1 MTAVVHLID
10 DDDDFRR
17 SLSRLLGITGYR
29 VASYESAAEFLHQY
43 DRSQRGCILLDVAM
57 EEPDGLM
64 FQERLKQLNITMP
77 VIFVSGTSDIRT
89 SVRAMRAGAEDFLQ
103 KPVSRSDLVHAIDR
117 ALQRSKES
125 LEHRTKLDELR
136 QSFDLLTPREKE
148 VFDLVVLGKLNKQV
162 GYELGITVR
171 TVKTH
176 RQRITEKLRVR
187 SVAELVMLSTRL
199 DR

>member
-103 KPVSRSDLVHAIDR
+103 KTCQSIRSRSRDR
-117 ALQRSKES
+117 SRASAEQ
-125 LEHRTKLDELR
+125 
-136 QSFDLLTPREKE
+136 
-148 VFDLVVLGKLNKQV
+148 
-162 GYELGITVR
+162 GIARASHETG
-171 TVKTH
+171 
-176 RQRITEKLRVR
+176 
-187 SVAELVMLSTRL
+187 
-199 DR
+199 

>member
-1 MTAVVHLID
+1 
-10 DDDDFRR
+10 
-17 SLSRLLGITGYR
+17 
-29 VASYESAAEFLHQY
+29 
-43 DRSQRGCILLDVAM
+43 
-57 EEPDGLM
+57 
-64 FQERLKQLNITMP
+64 
-77 VIFVSGTSDIRT
+77 
-89 SVRAMRAGAEDFLQ
+89 
-103 KPVSRSDLVHAIDR
+103 
-117 ALQRSKES
+117 
-125 LEHRTKLDELR
+125 LR

-171 TVKTH
+171 TVKAH